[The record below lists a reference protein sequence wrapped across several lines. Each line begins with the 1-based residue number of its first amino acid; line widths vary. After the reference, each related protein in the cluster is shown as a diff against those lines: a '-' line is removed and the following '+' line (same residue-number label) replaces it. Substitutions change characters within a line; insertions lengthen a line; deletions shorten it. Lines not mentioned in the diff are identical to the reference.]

1 MKMNWRLA
9 ITGLILLSLTACKV
23 QPPRPATPE
32 SEPVRPPPVVEKA
45 PVCEPKVIEVYT
57 GTDDTLLFL
66 ANLKQKPPADLKT
79 ALYQARKDFTDTGS
93 EAARMKLILLYLQP
107 GTSFRSETLALQLLE
122 PYIRG
127 DASPLS
133 PYRGIAQLLLAN
145 LEETRRTDGAVQVQV
160 LKAKEE
166 QKRADELQRKL
177 DALKDVERAMILKD
191 QNTRKR

>member
-1 MKMNWRLA
+1 MKMSRRLA

-23 QPPRPATPE
+23 QPPRPVT
-32 SEPVRPPPVVEKA
+32 SEPTPTCPPAVAVKPSA
-45 PVCEPKVIEVYT
+45 CEPKVIEVYT

-66 ANLKQKPPADLKT
+66 AGLKEKSPGDLKT

-107 GTSFRSETLALQLLE
+107 GSTFRNETLALQLLE

-127 DASPLS
+127 DASPIS

-145 LEETRRTDGAVQVQV
+145 LEETRRTDAAVQVQV
-160 LKAKEE
+160 QKVKEE

>member
-1 MKMNWRLA
+1 MKRHIA
-9 ITGLILLSLTACKV
+9 TIALILLPLTACQVRAPRPVPEPEPV
-23 QPPRPATPE
+23 QPAPA
-32 SEPVRPPPVVEKA
+32 VVEP

-66 ANLKQKPPADLKT
+66 ANLKQKSPADLKT

-93 EAARMKLILLYLQP
+93 EAARMKLVLLYLQP

-122 PYIRG
+122 PYIKG
-127 DASPLS
+127 DANPLS
-133 PYRGIAQLLLAN
+133 PYRGIAQLVLAN
-145 LEETRRTDGAVQVQV
+145 LEESRKTDTAVQAQVQKV
-160 LKAKEE
+160 KEE

-177 DALKDVERAMILKD
+177 DALKDVERAMIQKD

>member
-1 MKMNWRLA
+1 MNRRLA
-9 ITGLILLSLTACKV
+9 LTGLILLSLTACKV
-23 QPPRPATPE
+23 QPPRPVIPE
-32 SEPVRPPPVVEKA
+32 PEPVCPRPVVDKPPA
-45 PVCEPKVIEVYT
+45 CEPKVIEVYT

-66 ANLKQKPPADLKT
+66 ANLKQKSPAELKT

-93 EAARMKLILLYLQP
+93 EAARMKLVLLYLQP
-107 GTSFRSETLALQLLE
+107 GSTFRNESLALQLLE

-145 LEETRRTDGAVQVQV
+145 LEETRRTDGAVQAQV
-160 LKAKEE
+160 LKVKEE

-177 DALKDVERAMILKD
+177 DALKDVERAMIQKD